1 MNILTVCGF
10 CIASVLACK
19 ALENDSRQIK
29 LILTLVVTAVLLLS
43 TIGFV
48 SQIVS
53 TVSSL
58 FETAKIDNMYMRI
71 IFKSLGVTYLTQFAS
86 DYCKDCGE
94 NAISSQVLLAGRIA
108 VLVISLPLFKAFAEI
123 VKSLII

>member
-1 MNILTVCGF
+1 MNMLTICGF

-29 LILTLVVTAVLLLS
+29 IVLTLVVAAVLLIS

-48 SQIVS
+48 SQIIS
-53 TVSSL
+53 AVSSL
-58 FETAKIDNMYMRI
+58 FETANIDNMYLRI

-108 VLVISLPLFKAFAEI
+108 IVVISLPLFKAFAQI

>member
-1 MNILTVCGF
+1 MNMLTICGF

-29 LILTLVVTAVLLLS
+29 IVLTLVVAAVLLIS

-48 SQIVS
+48 SQIIS
-53 TVSSL
+53 AVSSL
-58 FETAKIDNMYMRI
+58 FEAANIDNMYLRI

-108 VLVISLPLFKAFAEI
+108 IVVISLPLFKAFAQI

>member
-1 MNILTVCGF
+1 MNMLTICGF

-29 LILTLVVTAVLLLS
+29 IVLTLVVAAVLLIS

-48 SQIVS
+48 SQIIS
-53 TVSSL
+53 AVSSL
-58 FETAKIDNMYMRI
+58 FETSNIDNMYLRI

-108 VLVISLPLFKAFAEI
+108 IVVISLPLFKAFAQI